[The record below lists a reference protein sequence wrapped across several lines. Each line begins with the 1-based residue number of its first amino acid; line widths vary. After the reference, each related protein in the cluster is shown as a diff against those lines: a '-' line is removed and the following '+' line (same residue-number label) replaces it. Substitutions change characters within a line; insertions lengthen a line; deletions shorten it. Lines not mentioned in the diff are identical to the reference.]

1 MKWHWSEDELE
12 TQWSLTVAE
21 LALLPGR
28 TDSGRLGCAILLKF
42 FQFQGFFPDNQKSI
56 PHEIAAYLAQ
66 ATNSAP
72 ADLDVYDWGGRTGQ
86 RHRKQILS
94 FLGLRRPSGEDLQRL
109 RTWLTAEVLAL
120 DVPFERLQELAV
132 EWFAR
137 QSLAPLD
144 PAPLER
150 LLRSTIH
157 VFETALF
164 QSIASLLS
172 AETRASIDILLMV
185 EEPNIN
191 DENIV
196 IGNSSDVKDDDLGLT
211 HLKGDAGRIGLDSV
225 LQELA
230 KLSRIRKLALPMKAL
245 AALPTKWLQ
254 KYHRRTGTESSWE
267 LRRHPP
273 EIRHA
278 LVAAYCWQRQHGIID
293 ALIDLLI
300 QVIHKIG
307 TRAENKVEQE
317 LLNDLR
323 RVRGKTNVLFKLAE
337 AAVDEPDG
345 IVKNVLYPVVGLETL
360 KDLVKE
366 FKASGPAYH
375 QVIHTVIRSSY
386 SNHYRRMLPQ
396 ILDALEFRSN
406 NTAHRPVIE
415 ALGLLKTYRD
425 SGQQYFSADDVVP
438 IDGIVKGKWREI
450 VVEKDKNNK
459 DRVNRINYE
468 ICVLQALRER
478 LRSKEIWVV
487 GADRFRNPDED
498 LPADF
503 EANRAAYYEALKQ
516 PQDAEAFIDGLKK
529 TMTDALCMVNQ
540 GMPKN
545 PRVKILPRVKNRICI
560 TPLDAQPDPEN
571 LKHLKAEIF
580 ERWSSTSL
588 LDILKET
595 DLRVGFTDLFQSSR
609 QRETLDRDTLQRR
622 LLLSLYALG
631 TNAGLKRIAAAGH
644 GATYQELR
652 YVRHR
657 FIQKSTLRAAIA
669 QVANATFA
677 ARLPK
682 IWGEG
687 TTTCASDSK
696 KFGSWDQNLMTE
708 WHIRYGGRGVM
719 IYWHVEHKSVCIYS
733 QLKRCSSSEV
743 SAMIEGVLR
752 HDTDMDVQ
760 KSYTD
765 SHGQSEVGFAFCHL
779 LGFDLLPRL
788 KAVASQKLYLPEVD
802 SAGNYSNLTDI
813 LTRPIKWD
821 LIRQQYDE
829 MVKYATALRLGT
841 AEAEAILRRFTRG
854 NLQHP
859 TYQALAELGKVL
871 KTIFLCRYIDS
882 EALRREIHEG
892 LNVVENWNSANGFIF
907 YGKSG
912 EVASNRLEDQ
922 ELSVLSLHLLQ
933 LCLVYVNTLMIQR
946 VLSGKPWHN
955 RMNAADLRALSPL
968 IYSHVNPY
976 GRFDLDMS
984 KRLPI
989 EADLALAA

>member
-1 MKWHWSEDELE
+1 M
-12 TQWSLTVAE
+12 
-21 LALLPGR
+21 
-28 TDSGRLGCAILLKF
+28 
-42 FQFQGFFPDNQKSI
+42 
-56 PHEIAAYLAQ
+56 
-66 ATNSAP
+66 
-72 ADLDVYDWGGRTGQ
+72 
-86 RHRKQILS
+86 
-94 FLGLRRPSGEDLQRL
+94 
-109 RTWLTAEVLAL
+109 AL
-120 DVPFERLQELAV
+120 DVPFERLRELAV
-132 EWFAR
+132 EWFAG
-137 QSLAPLD
+137 QSLAPPD
-144 PAPLER
+144 PASLER

-157 VFETALF
+157 AFETELF
-164 QSIASLLS
+164 QSIANLLS
-172 AETRASIDILLMV
+172 VETKASIDKLLIV
-185 EEPNIN
+185 EDQNAGEENSAIEN
-191 DENIV
+191 TTVVKEDE
-196 IGNSSDVKDDDLGLT
+196 LGLP

-230 KLSRIRKLALPMKAL
+230 KLSRIRKLALPAKSFSAL
-245 AALPTKWLQ
+245 SVKWLQ
-254 KYHRRTGTESSWE
+254 KYQQRTGTESSWE
-267 LRRHPP
+267 LRRHPA
-273 EIRHA
+273 EIRYT
-278 LVAAYCWQRQHGIID
+278 LVAVYCWQRQHEIID

-307 TRAENKVEQE
+307 TRAENKVEKE
-317 LLNDLR
+317 LLDDLR

-337 AAVDEPDG
+337 AAVDEPEGVIQD
-345 IVKNVLYPVVGLETL
+345 VLYPVVGLETL

-366 FKASGPAYH
+366 FKASGPAY
-375 QVIHTVIRSSY
+375 QKVVHTVIRSSY

-415 ALGLLKTYRD
+415 ALGLLKKYRD
-425 SGQQYFSADDVVP
+425 STQQYFSADDVVP
-438 IDGIVKGKWREI
+438 VDGIVKGKWRDI
-450 VVEKDKNNK
+450 VVEKDKNGK
-459 DRVNRINYE
+459 DRINRINYE

-478 LRSKEIWVV
+478 LRSKEIWVI
-487 GADRFRNPDED
+487 GADRYRNPDED

-503 EANRAAYYEALKQ
+503 DTNRTAYYEALKL
-516 PQDAEAFIDGLKK
+516 PQDVETFIDGLKK
-529 TMTDALCMVNQ
+529 TMTDAMSMLNK

-545 PRVKILPRVKNRICI
+545 PCVKILDRGKNRICI

-588 LDILKET
+588 LDILKEA
-595 DLRVGFTDLFQSSR
+595 DLRVGFTGLFQSSR

-657 FIQKSTLRAAIA
+657 FIQKSTLRAAISE
-669 QVANATFA
+669 VANATFA
-677 ARLPK
+677 VRLPE

-752 HDTDMDVQ
+752 HDTDMDIQ

-779 LGFDLLPRL
+779 LGFELLPRL
-788 KAVASQKLYLPEVD
+788 KAIASQKLYLPETD
-802 SAGNYSNLTDI
+802 SSGNYPNLTEI

-829 MVKYATALRLGT
+829 MIKYATALRLGT
-841 AEAEAILRRFTRG
+841 AEADVILRRFTRG
-854 NLQHP
+854 NLQQP

-882 EALRREIHEG
+882 EELRREIHEG
-892 LNVVENWNSANGFIF
+892 LNVVEEWRSRQQSAGRPGTVGIVAALVAALPGVRQ
-907 YGKSG
+907 YLDDSARTVR
-912 EVASNRLEDQ
+912 EVVEHED
-922 ELSVLSLHLLQ
+922 E
-933 LCLVYVNTLMIQR
+933 R
-946 VLSGKPWHN
+946 G
-955 RMNAADLRALSPL
+955 
-968 IYSHVNPY
+968 
-976 GRFDLDMS
+976 
-984 KRLPI
+984 
-989 EADLALAA
+989 

>member
-1 MKWHWSEDELE
+1 MKWHWSKDELE
-12 TQWSLTVAE
+12 TQWSLSPDE
-21 LALLPGR
+21 LALLPSR
-28 TDSGRLGCAILLKF
+28 TDSGRLGFAISLKF
-42 FQFQGFFPDNQKSI
+42 FQFQGFFPDSEKDI
-56 PHEIAAYLAQ
+56 PHEIAVYLAQ
-66 ATNSAP
+66 ATNSAV
-72 ADLDVYDWGGRTGQ
+72 ANLDVYEWDGRTGQ
-86 RHRKQILS
+86 RHRKKILG
-94 FLGLRRPSGEDLQRL
+94 FLGLRRPSGEDLQKL
-109 RTWLTAEVLAL
+109 RTWLTTEILAL
-120 DVPFERLQELAV
+120 DVPFERLQGLAV
-132 EWFAR
+132 EWFAK
-137 QSLAPLD
+137 QLLAPLD
-144 PAPLER
+144 PEPLGR

-157 VFETALF
+157 AFETGLF
-164 QSIASLLS
+164 QSIANLLS
-172 AETRASIDILLMV
+172 TETKASIDKLLMV
-185 EEPNIN
+185 EEPSAD
-191 DENIV
+191 DENGAVKSASI
-196 IGNSSDVKDDDLGLT
+196 VKDDDLGLL

-225 LQELA
+225 LQEIA
-230 KLSRIRKLALPMKAL
+230 KLSRIRRLTLPIQALT
-245 AALPTKWLQ
+245 ALPTKWLQ
-254 KYHRRTGTESSWE
+254 KYRRRVGTESSWE

-273 EIRHA
+273 EIRYT
-278 LVAAYCWQRQHGIID
+278 LVAAYCWQRQHEIID
-293 ALIDLLI
+293 ALIELLI

-307 TRAENKVEQE
+307 TRAENKVEKE

-345 IVKNVLYPVVGLETL
+345 VVKDVLYPVVGLETL

-366 FKASGPAYH
+366 FKASGPAYNK
-375 QVIHTVIRSSY
+375 VVHTVIRSSY

-396 ILDALEFRSN
+396 MLDALEFCSN
-406 NTAHRPVIE
+406 NAAHRPVIE

-425 SGQQYFSADDVVP
+425 STQQYFSAADVVP
-438 IDGIVKGKWREI
+438 IDGIVKGKWRDI
-450 VVEKDKNNK
+450 VVEKDKNDK
-459 DRVNRINYE
+459 GHINRINYE

-503 EANRAAYYEALKQ
+503 ETNRTAYYEALKQ
-516 PQDAEAFIDGLKK
+516 PLDIEAFIEGLKK
-529 TMTDALCMVNQ
+529 TMVDALCVLNK

-545 PRVKILPRVKNRICI
+545 PRVKILDRGKNRIRI

-588 LDILKET
+588 LDILKEA
-595 DLRVGFTDLFQSSR
+595 DLRVGFTNLFQSSR

-622 LLLSLYALG
+622 LLLGLYALG

-657 FIQKSTLRAAIA
+657 FIQKNTLRAAIS

-677 ARLPK
+677 VRMPE

-719 IYWHVEHKSVCIYS
+719 IYWHVERKSVCIYS

-788 KAVASQKLYLPEVD
+788 KAISSQKLYLPETD
-802 SAGNYSNLTDI
+802 SAGNYPNLTGI

-829 MVKYATALRLGT
+829 MIKYATALRLGT

-912 EVASNRLEDQ
+912 DVASNRLEDQ

-946 VLSGKPWHN
+946 VLSEKTWCN
-955 RMNAADLRALSPL
+955 RMKAADLRALSPL

-984 KRLPI
+984 KRLFI
-989 EADLALAA
+989 EADLASAA